1 MSAFRYRTTALAAT
15 TTAVLSLALTACGGD
30 SGAGTRA
37 EAPASKSAHSAAKS
51 AQGTAAKDDAPAEE
65 DGAAKGGATAKTSAT
80 AKGGT
85 TGSAST
91 PLCTTEDVR
100 ISAATQDGPPY
111 THLVLTAKN
120 TSGHRCEMKGFPQIQ
135 FLESHKQNIPSV
147 ARSKPAA
154 PVVLDAGAPAYA
166 LVKLSDGGAD
176 EDVEPVKG
184 FAVWLQGGD
193 GQATVRAPGAE
204 GVAVDPATYKTGYWT
219 YELRNGAD
227 DF

>member
-15 TTAVLSLALTACGGD
+15 TTAVLALALTACGGD
-30 SGAGTRA
+30 NGTGTRS
-37 EAPASKSAHSAAKS
+37 EGPARKSAHGVAK
-51 AQGTAAKDDAPAEE
+51 KDAPA
-65 DGAAKGGATAKTSAT
+65 KTPVT

-100 ISAATQDGPPY
+100 ISAAPQDGPPS

-135 FLESHKQNIPSV
+135 FLESHRQNIPSV
-147 ARSKPAA
+147 ARSKPEA

-176 EDVEPVKG
+176 EDVEPVTA

-204 GVAVDPATYKTGYWT
+204 GIAVDPATYRTGYWT